1 MPQKANP
8 VQAETI
14 QVLNSIAISAQAG
27 LAAAASPLEER
38 DGTAWPLEWHFLP
51 QMLLAAG
58 AALVHADELATSL
71 QAHEANLAAT
81 LASNPEIMA
90 EAASFVLAR
99 NGISRA
105 EAKDLV
111 AAAAK
116 DPAPFAEALARISPV
131 SLDWQKELDPQ
142 QVVAPARDMSARIFQ
157 TRRRS

>member
-1 MPQKANP
+1 
-8 VQAETI
+8 
-14 QVLNSIAISAQAG
+14 
-27 LAAAASPLEER
+27 
-38 DGTAWPLEWHFLP
+38 
-51 QMLLAAG
+51 MLLAAG
-58 AALVHADELATSL
+58 AALVHAEELATSL

-90 EAASFVLAR
+90 ETASFVLAR
-99 NGISRA
+99 NGVSRA

-116 DPAPFAEALARISPV
+116 DPAPFSEALARISPV
-131 SLDWQKELDPQ
+131 SLDWQKELDPL